1 MTEKSTDNQN
11 PTVAPRAFRIFLRVY
26 GVLTLSDYDELR
38 PQISRPTC
46 IIDRRPTFDV
56 RLKNVLS
63 RDPPP
68 ELLLITNDC
77 GRR

>member
-1 MTEKSTDNQN
+1 MYI
-11 PTVAPRAFRIFLRVY
+11 APRAFVEAMSQPRRVY